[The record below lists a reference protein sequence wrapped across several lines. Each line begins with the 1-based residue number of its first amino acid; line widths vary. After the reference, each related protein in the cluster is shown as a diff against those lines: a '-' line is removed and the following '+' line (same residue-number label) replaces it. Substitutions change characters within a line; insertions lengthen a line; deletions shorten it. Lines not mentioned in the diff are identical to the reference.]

1 MERVKLKPN
10 VQALLDFIQQH
21 RTRLIFVKHAIRL
34 AKPVLALQHFAQ
46 NA

>member
-1 MERVKLKPN
+1 MEHVKLKPS

-34 AKPVLALQHFAQ
+34 AKPALGLQLFAQ